1 MDGLEVCKDSFIFFK
16 KKGYEWN
23 QNSPTNTYMGCKSN
37 LLIISQINEKIEN
50 IFTLLFSSFQK
61 YASLEII
68 QRWKWHC
75 LRWSYYAATSLQ
87 KTTLKPYRMGVIR
100 KFVIVTR
107 LIERCNTERRGKH
120 FRSLDVNNMQI
131 TNDNTW
137 KLCIWFVLENIEKTT
152 RLKST
157 TQITKKSIQ
166 KPSKRR
172 KWYRG
177 PLMRCEMFP
186 LSKLYLWD

>member
-1 MDGLEVCKDSFIFFK
+1 MQIKPIDNQSNKWKD
-16 KKGYEWN
+16 W
-23 QNSPTNTYMGCKSN
+23 
-37 LLIISQINEKIEN
+37 
-50 IFTLLFSSFQK
+50 K
-61 YASLEII
+61 YFHFII
-68 QRWKWHC
+68 QFFPKIRFFGNYTTVKVALSEMEL
-75 LRWSYYAATSLQ
+75 LRCDVITKDNVKTLQ
-87 KTTLKPYRMGVIR
+87 NGRNTKLVN
-100 KFVIVTR
+100 VTR

-166 KPSKRR
+166 KPNKRR